1 MTYSV
6 FNQRVRDLMHF
17 EGMSMDEARMSVKED
32 MLSDKVGEVIL
43 RNDPGYQQWVA
54 MMDKLDR
61 KYREEMGV

>member
-1 MTYSV
+1 
-6 FNQRVRDLMHF
+6 MHF

-43 RNDPGYQQWVA
+43 RNDPGYQQWAA
-54 MMDKLDR
+54 MMDKLDL

>member
-1 MTYSV
+1 V

-43 RNDPGYQQWVA
+43 RHDPGYQQWVA